1 MAKWCSPVCPSG
13 GGVPRVQAYVVMV
26 ASGGQE
32 SCSWQADVGTV
43 DGDVEAK
50 HVPVEGGRPIEVAD
64 AQMHVSDVHRRVKV

>member
-1 MAKWCSPVCPSG
+1 
-13 GGVPRVQAYVVMV
+13 MV

-50 HVPVEGGRPIEVAD
+50 HVSVEGGRPIEVAD